1 MIHLP
6 PPPLHV
12 SVGSI
17 FTQCVQG
24 CQDKGR
30 RAALMECLPPVIKD
44 SEDYASK
51 MPDNIASFAGSPLP
65 AGVSGKTL
73 SKLYKENFAAE
84 TAPGRQYYE
93 TILHQPKLD
102 ICPICGVRTV
112 RTLDHYLPKS
122 KYPTLAVTPLNLVP
136 CCRDCNFD
144 KLTYTI
150 TTAESA
156 PLHPYFDDISKER
169 WLAVN
174 VYSDKSV
181 LYYAACPSAWSDTLK
196 RRVERHLSLYKLQI
210 IYGSNAAQE
219 IDDSI
224 HLWRNLR
231 RSANAVPLK
240 EHLAE
245 IRDSAEANNLN
256 SWKSALYR
264 GLVEQFTT
272 VETWL

>member
-24 CQDKGR
+24 YRDRDR
-30 RAALMECLPPVIKD
+30 RAALMKCLPPVIKD

-51 MPDNIASFAGSPLP
+51 MPDNIVSFEGSPLP
-65 AGVSGKTL
+65 SGVSENTL
-73 SKLYKENFAAE
+73 SKLYKEKFAAE
-84 TAPGRQYYE
+84 AAPGRQYYE
-93 TILHQPKLD
+93 TILNQPKLG

-122 KYPTLAVTPLNLVP
+122 AYPTLAVTPLNLVP

-144 KLTYTI
+144 KSTHTI
-150 TTAESA
+150 TTVKKA
-156 PLHPYFDDISKER
+156 PLNPYFDDISREC

-174 VYSDKSV
+174 VQSDKSV
-181 LYYAACPSAWSDTLK
+181 LYYVACPSSWPNTLK
-196 RRVERHLSLYKLQI
+196 RRVEHHLSLYKLQTL
-210 IYGSNAAQE
+210 YGSHAAQE
-219 IDDSI
+219 INDSI
-224 HLWRNLR
+224 HLWRNMIRLT
-231 RSANAVPLK
+231 NAVRLK
-240 EHLAE
+240 GYLAE

-264 GLVEQFTT
+264 GLVEQFTI